1 LIILSGGLLAVKAQ
15 DYLIN
20 FSVMV
25 ARTVVTTVKIE
36 NLTLGTTIK
45 INGSDVL
52 HQVISTIGIQD

>member
-1 LIILSGGLLAVKAQ
+1 LIILSGGLPAVKAQ
-15 DYLIN
+15 NYLIN

-36 NLTLGTTIK
+36 NLTLGTIIK

-52 HQVISTIGIQD
+52 HLVISTIGIQD